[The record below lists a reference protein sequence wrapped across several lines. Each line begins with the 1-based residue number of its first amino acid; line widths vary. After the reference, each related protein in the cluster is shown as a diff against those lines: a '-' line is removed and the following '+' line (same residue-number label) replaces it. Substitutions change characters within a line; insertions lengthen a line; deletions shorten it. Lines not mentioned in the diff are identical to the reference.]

1 MQPQE
6 VINNLQFSLACFQRT
21 ISVFTEEDG
30 EFIPEEG
37 MMSVAQQIA
46 HVGQT
51 AKWFCDATMKGVFDL
66 DFESHVQEINAFTS
80 VSMAKEYLVDA
91 FHQVIT
97 TIQEVDEV
105 WLTETMPPGPILG
118 GAPRYAVLMSIEE
131 HAAHHRGSLAVYARL
146 LGKVP
151 PMPYGDM

>member
-6 VINNLQFSLACFQRT
+6 VMNNLQFSLTCFQRT
-21 ISVFTEEDG
+21 ISVFTEEDST
-30 EFIPEEG
+30 FTPEEE

-51 AKWFCDATMKGVFDL
+51 AKWFCDATMKGAFDL
-66 DFESHVQEINAFTS
+66 DFEAHAREISSCTS
-80 VSMAKEYLVDA
+80 VTSAKETLVDA

-97 TIQEVDEV
+97 AIQEVDEA
-105 WLTETMPPGPILG
+105 WLAEKMPPGPILG